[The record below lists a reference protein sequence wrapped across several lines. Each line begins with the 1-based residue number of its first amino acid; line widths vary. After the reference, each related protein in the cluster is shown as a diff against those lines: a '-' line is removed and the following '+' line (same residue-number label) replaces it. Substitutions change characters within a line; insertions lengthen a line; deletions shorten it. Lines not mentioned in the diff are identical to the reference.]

1 MQMRWTLI
9 VRIICCGTVMVRH
22 WLMLLYCG
30 SFLRAFDQLWK
41 PLDQTTKERYIKEFK
56 GLRRIDP
63 PYTNW
68 LLFSAT
74 IESFLAKIDAGQDTY
89 RINSTFRKVE
99 EWYVGDGWYADGQH
113 FAFDYYSSYV
123 FHPMYLESIHAIMES
138 GVRTRFDY
146 RKYYDRALMRHRG
159 SP

>member
-1 MQMRWTLI
+1 MLVLDEADRMLDMGFLPAVRRI
-9 VRIICCGTVMVRH
+9 VRETPAER
-22 WLMLLYCG
+22 
-30 SFLRAFDQLWK
+30 
-41 PLDQTTKERYIKEFK
+41 QT
-56 GLRRIDP
+56 
-63 PYTNW
+63 